1 MLYCWSTYSSKSNSG
16 ENVLENFYNLRVG
29 FQCHTQWSTL
39 WILLIRSTS
48 LSTST
53 KSFYNLKLGVMIR
66 VMIRNKDIC
75 KDLINIK
82 YIIQPRS
89 IALVYDFLR
98 KKGSI
103 CGQVCQSDKKVSL
116 STHDERW
123 TQDGIWYVSDD
134 QNCRVRLDI
143 TKVFLIL
150 FFF

>member
-66 VMIRNKDIC
+66 NKDIC

-89 IALVYDFLR
+89 IAPVYDFLR
-98 KKGSI
+98 MKGTI

>member
-1 MLYCWSTYSSKSNSG
+1 MLWCWSTYSKSNSA
-16 ENVLENFYNLRVG
+16 ENVLENFYNLELRVG
-29 FQCHTQWSTL
+29 FQCHTQWSAL

-48 LSTST
+48 LST
-53 KSFYNLKLGVMIR
+53 KIFYNLKLGVK
-66 VMIRNKDIC
+66 NKDIC

-82 YIIQPRS
+82 YLIQPRS
-89 IALVYDFLR
+89 IAPVYDFLR
-98 KKGSI
+98 KKGTK
-103 CGQVCQSDKKVSL
+103 CGHVCQSDKEGSL

-150 FFF
+150 FF